1 MSTDTRESTRIHQR
15 QQPTAQHRHRNR
27 QHRQQPKRRC
37 RGMKRRCR
45 GMVMDLQEIKQ
56 HIKQQIKLPK
66 MELPN
71 TPTCL
76 PHPLH
81 IPFLQLLAR
90 SQTNPLPPS
99 PPLIWWMVGQTR
111 CRTPRQSVPRQAGW
125 VLRVSGVLW
134 RELRVGGLGVGGLG
148 FESCCHCFG
157 VESCCR
163 LASALLSELLVC
175 CECRLLAHLLTN
187 MTHI

>member
-1 MSTDTRESTRIHQR
+1 MRTDTRESTRIHQR

-27 QHRQQPKRRC
+27 QHRQQA
-37 RGMKRRCR
+37 KRRCR
-45 GMVMDLQEIKQ
+45 GMVMEL
-56 HIKQQIKLPK
+56 QQIKLPK
-66 MELPN
+66 MEQPN

-90 SQTNPLPPS
+90 SQTNPLTLPP
-99 PPLIWWMVGQTR
+99 PHMVDGRADTS
-111 CRTPRQSVPRQAGW
+111 CTPRQFVPRQAGW

-134 RELRVGGLGVGGLG
+134 HELRVGGLGVGGLG
-148 FESCCHCFG
+148 FERWCHCFG
-157 VESCCR
+157 VETCCR

-175 CECRLLAHLLTN
+175 CECRLLAHVLTN